1 MKLGEEMKKRI
12 NYTLLLWT
20 SFLILII
27 QDYRNLK
34 YFLNLIRELKKIIK
48 NQSGY
53 KEDGDFVLIHKSRM
67 KEL

>member
-1 MKLGEEMKKRI
+1 MKKRI
-12 NYTLLLWT
+12 NFALLLWT

-27 QDYRNLK
+27 QDYKNLK
-34 YFLNLIRELKKIIK
+34 YFPNLMRELKKIIK

-53 KEDGDFVLIHKSRM
+53 KEDGDFVLIHKSKM

>member
-1 MKLGEEMKKRI
+1 MKKRI
-12 NYTLLLWT
+12 SFTLLLCAI
-20 SFLILII
+20 FLILII

-34 YFLNLIRELKKIIK
+34 YFLNLLRELKKIIK

-53 KEDGDFVLIHKSRM
+53 KEDGDFVLIHKSKI

>member
-1 MKLGEEMKKRI
+1 MKTKVSWCV
-12 NYTLLLWT
+12 LLWAA
-20 SFLILII
+20 FIILII

-34 YFLNLIRELKKIIK
+34 YFPNLMRELKKIIK

-53 KEDGDFVLIHKSRM
+53 KEDGDFVLIHKSKM

>member
-1 MKLGEEMKKRI
+1 MKKRI

-53 KEDGDFVLIHKSRM
+53 SEDGDFILIHKSKI